1 MKHHYKDSS
10 RGFGV
15 TSPLWDYIFNTLHKD
30 VKLIDSNEISEKYVN
45 NKDTIWIYYMII
57 KNNNFL
63 IYNNKFIDYSRKY
76 LYLEKSLNN

>member
-1 MKHHYKDSS
+1 MKRSHMKHHYKDSS

-45 NKDTIWIYYMII
+45 NKDTI
-57 KNNNFL
+57 
-63 IYNNKFIDYSRKY
+63 
-76 LYLEKSLNN
+76 